1 MIELV
6 PPTYVAPL
14 DLLAIFGRI
23 APLDVDLGCGNG
35 DLICELARQKPERN
49 FLGIEKLASRVARV
63 CRKAAALKNVRVLKV
78 ENSYAVRYLLP
89 ENSVDTFFLL
99 FPDPWPKRRHHRR
112 RVVHADFLD
121 SVHRTLAE
129 AGLFHIATDQGDY
142 FTQIERL
149 AADDSRFEKIDNAD
163 VDPLPLTK
171 FEGRFRAQGAT
182 IYRLALRKISSVR

>member
-1 MIELV
+1 MTELV
-6 PPTYVAPL
+6 PPTYFAPL
-14 DLLAIFGRI
+14 DLVAIFGRI

-35 DLICELARQKPERN
+35 ELICELARQKPERN
-49 FLGIEKLASRVARV
+49 FLGIEKLPSRVAKV
-63 CRKAAALKNVRVLKV
+63 CRKAAAFENVRVLKV
-78 ENSYAVRYLLP
+78 ESSYAVRYLLP
-89 ENSVDTFFLL
+89 ENSVDRFFLL

-112 RVVHADFLD
+112 RVVQADFLD
-121 SVHRTLAE
+121 SVYGKLAA

-149 AADDSRFEKIDNAD
+149 AADDSRFEKIDIAD

-171 FEGRFRAQGAT
+171 FERRFRAQGAT